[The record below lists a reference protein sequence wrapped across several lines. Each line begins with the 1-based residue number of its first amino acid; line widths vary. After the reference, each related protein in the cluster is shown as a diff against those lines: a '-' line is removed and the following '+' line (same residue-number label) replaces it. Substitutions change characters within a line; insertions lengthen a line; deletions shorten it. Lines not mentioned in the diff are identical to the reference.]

1 MKDKYKDIK
10 KYLNRAFELTKIKQ
24 ELEREYK
31 QKLKEMDSISV
42 SCKEIKVSN
51 ISSKVENKAIDLV
64 SLKKDI
70 DLHNVKIEELKKEIS
85 CVINNLE
92 DDTLKSLL
100 RLRYLEFRKWE
111 DIEYILNYSRRNIFY
126 KYNKAL
132 INIDIFINKR
142 YNKYIN

>member
-1 MKDKYKDIK
+1 
-10 KYLNRAFELTKIKQ
+10 
-24 ELEREYK
+24 
-31 QKLKEMDSISV
+31 MDSISV

-111 DIEYILNYSRRNIFY
+111 DIAYILRYTERHIHR
-126 KYNKAL
+126 KHNKAL
-132 INIDIFINKR
+132 KEIEKIFNK
-142 YNKYIN
+142 